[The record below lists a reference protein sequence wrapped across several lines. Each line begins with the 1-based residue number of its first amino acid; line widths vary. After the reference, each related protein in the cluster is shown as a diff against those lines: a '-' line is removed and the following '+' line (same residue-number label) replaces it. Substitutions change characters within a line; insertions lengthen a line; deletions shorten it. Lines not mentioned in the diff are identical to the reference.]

1 MIISDTDIKEPILQ
15 NLVPVLTEDGVLRG
29 MIQTGVREWQG
40 QLATLE
46 FPTRTITL
54 TAKRFQNE
62 KVSRELMCAIFPV
75 NLSQSKQP
83 WNGIPGF
90 LSAVTMGYFSVWAI
104 PVLNP
109 DYNRTSIG
117 LLSLFNS
124 NKLDPSTKETIS
136 APVDPSTVQSKPPV
150 VLKATVSVSVYRFK
164 KRLAFVEFNWVDIFL
179 RKLEA
184 EGLEKEQCFLTV
196 QTLQSPT
203 AFKTICYNS
212 TNSSSV
218 PFILQIM
225 RISRN
230 MPEAGTY
237 DFVLEVV
244 GKGHYLFNISLV
256 LKP

>member
-1 MIISDTDIKEPILQ
+1 
-15 NLVPVLTEDGVLRG
+15 
-29 MIQTGVREWQG
+29 
-40 QLATLE
+40 
-46 FPTRTITL
+46 
-54 TAKRFQNE
+54 
-62 KVSRELMCAIFPV
+62 
-75 NLSQSKQP
+75 
-83 WNGIPGF
+83 
-90 LSAVTMGYFSVWAI
+90 MGYFSVWAI

-124 NKLDPSTKETIS
+124 NKLDPSTKETTP

-150 VLKATVSVSVYRFK
+150 VLKATVSVSVYRYK